1 MVTIVRSLPFRAK
14 SHFWIWLRVNSC
26 MANGTKLP
34 FQVQPARSPLILTS
48 TKTSDSA
55 YFCRGKK
62 MEENCSL
69 RLQPFT
75 FSHEIIQSSF
85 IHQNNGHH
93 FQATTTMIE
102 LLLFH
107 FYPFLMISNFEFGPH
122 SARKYRTRDWLLSSS
137 LMHCTWLRSAKISS
151 NINFV
156 TVQTFFMQG
165 CLKLRHICHSGLQMR
180 GLGQPPF
187 MSTS

>member
-1 MVTIVRSLPFRAK
+1 MYLVGFQPLPLSRLLNNRSYWDEAYAKYFLKHLIGRKKFMVTIVRSLPFRAK

-85 IHQNNGHH
+85 IHQNNVHH
-93 FQATTTMIE
+93 FQATTMIE

-122 SARKYRTRDWLLSSS
+122 SARKYRTGDWLLASS
-137 LMHCTWLRSAKISS
+137 LMHCT
-151 NINFV
+151 
-156 TVQTFFMQG
+156 
-165 CLKLRHICHSGLQMR
+165 
-180 GLGQPPF
+180 
-187 MSTS
+187 

>member
-1 MVTIVRSLPFRAK
+1 MCTTDAYGDLCRLVWVVHVYLVGFQPLPNLQSRLLNNHRYWNKAYAKYFLKHLIGRKKFMVTIVRSLPFREK
-14 SHFWIWLRVNSC
+14 KHFWIWLRVNSC

-55 YFCRGKK
+55 YFRRGKK

-85 IHQNNGHH
+85 IHQKTASHWV
-93 FQATTTMIE
+93 III
-102 LLLFH
+102 LLF
-107 FYPFLMISNFEFGPH
+107 FTLF
-122 SARKYRTRDWLLSSS
+122 W
-137 LMHCTWLRSAKISS
+137 
-151 NINFV
+151 
-156 TVQTFFMQG
+156 
-165 CLKLRHICHSGLQMR
+165 
-180 GLGQPPF
+180 
-187 MSTS
+187 

>member
-1 MVTIVRSLPFRAK
+1 
-14 SHFWIWLRVNSC
+14 

-55 YFCRGKK
+55 YFRRGKK

-93 FQATTTMIE
+93 FQATTMIE

-107 FYPFLMISNFEFGPH
+107 FYPFLMISNFEFGPY
-122 SARKYRTRDWLLSSS
+122 SARKYRTGD
-137 LMHCTWLRSAKISS
+137 
-151 NINFV
+151 
-156 TVQTFFMQG
+156 
-165 CLKLRHICHSGLQMR
+165 
-180 GLGQPPF
+180 
-187 MSTS
+187 

>member
-1 MVTIVRSLPFRAK
+1 MYLVGFQPLPLSRLLNNRSYWDEAYAKYFLKHLIGRKKFMVTIVRSLPFRAK

-55 YFCRGKK
+55 YFRRGKK

-93 FQATTTMIE
+93 FQATTMIE

-107 FYPFLMISNFEFGPH
+107 FYPFLMISNFEFGPY
-122 SARKYRTRDWLLSSS
+122 SARKYRTGDWLLASS
-137 LMHCTWLRSAKISS
+137 LMHCT
-151 NINFV
+151 
-156 TVQTFFMQG
+156 
-165 CLKLRHICHSGLQMR
+165 
-180 GLGQPPF
+180 
-187 MSTS
+187 

>member
-1 MVTIVRSLPFRAK
+1 
-14 SHFWIWLRVNSC
+14 

-107 FYPFLMISNFEFGPH
+107 FYPFLMISNFEFGP
-122 SARKYRTRDWLLSSS
+122 ALSQ
-137 LMHCTWLRSAKISS
+137 KISNWGLTTTVKLS
-151 NINFV
+151 NALHITAFCQNFV
-156 TVQTFFMQG
+156 QYQFRDHSDVFHASLFKTEAYMPQRAQNKRARSTPFYVDQDLYIW
-165 CLKLRHICHSGLQMR
+165 LKQIFCILIVAISHLS
-180 GLGQPPF
+180 
-187 MSTS
+187 

>member
-1 MVTIVRSLPFRAK
+1 MIYSTVNHQKLPFSDPTHPPLWWRNTWMVPMPSIFWNFWLAEK
-14 SHFWIWLRVNSC
+14 KERKKTHFWFWLRVNSC

-107 FYPFLMISNFEFGPH
+107 FYPFLMISNFEFRP
-122 SARKYRTRDWLLSSS
+122 ALS
-137 LMHCTWLRSAKISS
+137 
-151 NINFV
+151 
-156 TVQTFFMQG
+156 
-165 CLKLRHICHSGLQMR
+165 
-180 GLGQPPF
+180 
-187 MSTS
+187 

>member
-1 MVTIVRSLPFRAK
+1 MVTIVRSLQFRAK

-85 IHQNNGHH
+85 IHQN
-93 FQATTTMIE
+93 QATTMIE

-156 TVQTFFMQG
+156 TIQTFFMQV
-165 CLKLRHICHSGLQMR
+165 CLKLRHTCHSGLKIR
-180 GLGQPPF
+180 ELGQPPF
-187 MSTS
+187 MLTRICT

>member
-1 MVTIVRSLPFRAK
+1 MCTTDAYGDLCRHANVWPIIVWVHGTHVFSRISTLNKADFSTTTAIVKAYAKYFYFKHLIGRKKFMVLPFREK
-14 SHFWIWLRVNSC
+14 KTHLWIWLKVNSC

-85 IHQNNGHH
+85 IHQNNGHYYDWVIIIS
-93 FQATTTMIE
+93 F
-102 LLLFH
+102 L
-107 FYPFLMISNFEFGPH
+107 PFFNDI
-122 SARKYRTRDWLLSSS
+122 
-137 LMHCTWLRSAKISS
+137 
-151 NINFV
+151 
-156 TVQTFFMQG
+156 
-165 CLKLRHICHSGLQMR
+165 
-180 GLGQPPF
+180 
-187 MSTS
+187 